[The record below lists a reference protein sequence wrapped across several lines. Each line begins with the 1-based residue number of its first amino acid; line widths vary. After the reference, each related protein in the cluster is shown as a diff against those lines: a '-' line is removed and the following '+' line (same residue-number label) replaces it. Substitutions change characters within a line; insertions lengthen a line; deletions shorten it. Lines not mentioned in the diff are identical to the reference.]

1 MKNKTIALLFV
12 MFMGILLF
20 AGCGRKEKEKVS
32 LTLWTP
38 LLEETLTKDAIKKF
52 IRIHKNE
59 AEFDI
64 KIKTEEIEDAKK
76 KLMKSPKKSADI
88 FHFASDQYTDL
99 KSAGIF
105 ASVNHETEKAARES
119 GGNSASIVD
128 AVSEYSKL
136 FAYPSTNSNGYF
148 LYYNK
153 KYFSAEDVA
162 SLDRILEIAAKENKY
177 FAMDWASGWY
187 LYSFFSA
194 AEKTI
199 EINTGGTAN
208 TCNFNGTDGNYTGLD
223 VASSMLNIA
232 RHPGFQHVPS
242 ESLLETMEK
251 RDIIAVVNGTWNAQ
265 QFADLW
271 GKDCGATKLPTYTVN
286 SSQLQMGSF
295 AGYKYIGVNSNTK
308 YKKWASMVAR
318 WLTTYKYQMIRY
330 QTTGEC
336 PANLEAA
343 NSHKVQISAPI
354 AALNQQNK
362 YATMQNVLESYW
374 EPMEQF
380 GKAMVSD
387 EIKKEDLQN
396 LLDKTVQEIQA
407 PLKE

>member
-1 MKNKTIALLFV
+1 MKNRTIALLFV
-12 MFMGILLF
+12 MLLGILLTT
-20 AGCGRKEKEKVS
+20 GCGRKEKEKIS

-38 LLEETLTKDAIKKF
+38 LQEEALTKDAIKKF
-52 IRIHKNE
+52 IHIHKNE
-59 AEFDI
+59 AELDI
-64 KIKTEEIEDAKK
+64 KIQTEEIENTKQ
-76 KLMKSPKKSADI
+76 KLMDSPKKSADV
-88 FHFASDQYTDL
+88 FHFASDQYADL
-99 KSAGIF
+99 KSANLL
-105 ASVNHETEKAARES
+105 ASVNYETEKAARES

-153 KYFSAEDVA
+153 KYFKPEDVTG
-162 SLDRILEIAAKENKY
+162 LDRILEIAAREKKH

-199 EINTGGTAN
+199 EINKEGTAN
-208 TCNFNGTDGNYTGLD
+208 TCNFNSTDGKYAGLD
-223 VASSMLNIA
+223 VANAMLTIA
-232 RHPGFQHVPS
+232 KHPGFQHVAS
-242 ESLLETMEK
+242 ENLLATLEK
-251 RDIIAVVNGTWNAQ
+251 GGIIAVVNGTWNAQ

-271 GKDCGATKLPTYTVN
+271 GKDCGAAKLPYYTLN
-286 SSQLQMGSF
+286 SNQLQMGSF
-295 AGYKYIGVNSNTK
+295 AGYKYIGVNNNTK
-308 YKKWASMVAR
+308 QKKWASMVAR

-336 PANLEAA
+336 PANVEAA
-343 NSHKVQISAPI
+343 NSYKVQVSAPI

-374 EPMEQF
+374 DPMEQF
-380 GKAMVSD
+380 GKALVSGNTQ
-387 EIKKEDLQN
+387 KEDLQA

-407 PLKE
+407 PVKQ

>member
-1 MKNKTIALLFV
+1 MLL
-12 MFMGILLF
+12 GILL
-20 AGCGRKEKEKVS
+20 ATGCGRKEKEKIS

-38 LLEETLTKDAIKKF
+38 LQEEALTKDAIKKF
-52 IRIHKNE
+52 IHIHRNE
-59 AEFDI
+59 ADFDI
-64 KIKTEEIEDAKK
+64 KIQSEEIENIKE
-76 KLMKSPKKSADI
+76 KLMDSPKKSADI
-88 FHFASDQYTDL
+88 FHFASDQYSDL
-99 KSAGIF
+99 KSAGLL
-105 ASVNHETEKAARES
+105 ASVNYEPEKAIQES

-153 KYFSAEDVA
+153 KYFQPDDVT
-162 SLDRILEIAAKENKY
+162 SLDKILKIAEKEKKY

-199 EINTGGTAN
+199 EINKEGTAN
-208 TCNFNGTDGNYTGLD
+208 ICNFNSTDGNYTGLD
-223 VASSMLNIA
+223 VANAMLAIA
-232 RHPGFQHVPS
+232 NHPGFQHVAS
-242 ESLLETMEK
+242 DNLLAALK
-251 RDIIAVVNGTWNAQ
+251 KGDIIAVVNGAWNAK

-271 GKDCGATKLPTYTVN
+271 GKDCGATKLPTYTIKN
-286 SSQLQMGSF
+286 EQLQMGSF
-295 AGYKYIGVNSNTK
+295 AGYKYIGVNKNTK
-308 YKKWASMVAR
+308 QIKWASMVAR

-343 NSHKVQISAPI
+343 NSYKVQVSAPI

-362 YATMQNVLESYW
+362 YATMQNVLQNYW
-374 EPMEQF
+374 DPMEQF
-380 GKAMVSD
+380 GKAIVSGNIQ
-387 EIKKEDLQN
+387 EQDLQA
-396 LLDKTVQEIQA
+396 LLDKTVEEIQA
-407 PLKE
+407 PPEE